1 MYKLMIVD
9 DEQIEREGMAEFI
22 PWGNYDIELSGTA
35 WNGLDA
41 FEQIQKDPPDI
52 VLTDIKMPVMDGITL
67 IEKIME
73 NFPDIHIIVLSGYG
87 EYEYTS
93 KAMEYG
99 VRHYILKPC
108 DEEKIVS
115 VLETVKEE
123 IRKKR
128 ESREKEQEYHTIKR
142 RMLPRAKEEMFRN
155 ILLKRNL
162 PEGEQ
167 ELLHREL
174 EGIGDRVILLAMK
187 NNAVGFDYLEQF
199 ILGNI
204 LYEIL
209 NLPEM
214 PLSAAV
220 GDTVFFLLD
229 EGTAGRLEPAVE
241 KTRQEFAR
249 KKAVS
254 IVAAV
259 SRVGDFSAINNLY
272 EQIIYLYEL
281 AEKKKN
287 DRYLCYE
294 KTEDETQEH
303 SDFFFD
309 FSRILHAE
317 RYDEILFEISLALKK
332 MDLHKYSQKQK
343 NKMCRI
349 FVLACAQRENKGDM
363 DLPEFAQVTSWEELL
378 IQMTV
383 WVAKSLGIYQ
393 EDKQGTRIQEILDVI
408 YCNLTNTELN
418 IQYMAKEILFMNE
431 DYFGRLFGKAM
442 QVKFSTYLE
451 EARIRMAKRLLAYDS
466 DMKISDLT
474 ELVGYP
480 SDGQYFSKTF
490 RKLCGKT
497 PSEYREEL
505 KKEDMEKSNL
515 YK

>member
-1 MYKLMIVD
+1 MIVD

-22 PWGNYDIELSGTA
+22 PWEKYDIELSGTA

-41 FEQIQKDPPDI
+41 FEQIQKNQPDI
-52 VLTDIKMPVMDGITL
+52 VLTDIKMPIMDGIAL
-67 IEKIME
+67 IGKITE
-73 NFPDIHIIVLSGYG
+73 NFPDIRIIVLSGYG

-115 VLETVKEE
+115 VLENVKEE
-123 IRKKR
+123 LRKKQD
-128 ESREKEQEYHTIKR
+128 SKEKEQEYHKIKR

-167 ELLHREL
+167 ELLHQEL
-174 EGIGDRVILLAMK
+174 SGISDRVILLGMK
-187 NNAVGFDYLEQF
+187 NKTIGFDYLEQF

-209 NLPEM
+209 QLTEM

-229 EGTAGRLEPAVE
+229 AQNTEKLKTAVE
-241 KTRQEFAR
+241 KTKQEFAR
-249 KKAVS
+249 KKAMN
-254 IVAAV
+254 IIAAV
-259 SRVGDFSAINNLY
+259 SRTGGFSEINNLY
-272 EQIIYLYEL
+272 EQILYLYEL
-281 AEKKKN
+281 AENGKTGGF
-287 DRYLCYE
+287 LCYE
-294 KTEDETQEH
+294 KAEDMKEEH

-309 FSRILHAE
+309 FSRILHAD

-332 MDLHKYSQKQK
+332 MELCGYSQKQK
-343 NKMCRI
+343 NKMCKI
-349 FVLACAQRENKGDM
+349 FVLACAQKESRSDRE
-363 DLPEFAQVTSWEELL
+363 LPQFENIADERKLLKELA
-378 IQMTV
+378 V
-383 WVAKSLGIYQ
+383 WVAKSIGIYQ
-393 EDKQGTRIQEILDVI
+393 EDKQGVRLQEIMEVVFG
-408 YCNLTNTELN
+408 NLTNTELN

-451 EARIRMAKRLLAYDS
+451 EVRIRMAKRLLAYDN

-490 RKLCGKT
+490 RKLCGET
-497 PSEYREEL
+497 PSEYRERL
-505 KKEDMEKSNL
+505 KKEDTEKSNL